1 MTVISAISGALLI
14 TILCEASAL
23 VLPNSTDLF
32 LSTKNYTDV
41 EAALRN
47 HLDSAS
53 LPKVR
58 KKRYISQNDMITI
71 LDFHNQVRG
80 KVFPP
85 ASNMEYMVS
94 SHVFIY
100 FTFLYFGFIHFL
112 MSELGRILQIK
123 KKYNLFKFHIA
134 KSCFF

>member
-41 EAALRN
+41 EAALKS
-47 HLDSAS
+47 HLDSTN

-58 KKRYISQNDMITI
+58 RKRYISQNDMITI

-94 SHVFIY
+94 SHVFI
-100 FTFLYFGFIHFL
+100 HFL

-123 KKYNLFKFHIA
+123 KK
-134 KSCFF
+134 